1 VAQWVR
7 PAVSLSKQNPYNMNP
22 TNKTAKQVQ
31 QAAAHINAGNL
42 GAGIRMLEAVK
53 RACLNKLDQMYL
65 ERLISELKKTA

>member
-1 VAQWVR
+1 MAQWIT
-7 PAVSLSKQNPYNMNP
+7 PAVSLTKQNPYNMTP
-22 TNKTAKQVQ
+22 TNKTEKQVQ

-42 GAGIRMLEAVK
+42 AAGIRMLEAVK